1 MKFSEKEVEL
11 LELLQDDC
19 RLTEEQIAKMI
30 DLSVEE
36 TENMMKKLEEQRI
49 IVDYTA
55 QVNWGKVEGHEGVKA
70 MIDVKV
76 QPKRG
81 VGFDDIAKRIYRFNE
96 VKSVYLMSG
105 AYDLSVII
113 EGKSMSAIAQFVSEK
128 LSTLDSVL
136 STTTHFIL
144 KKYKHDGTIFEQDD
158 EDKRIVVS
166 P

>member
-19 RLTEEQIAKMI
+19 RLTAEQIAKMI
-30 DLSVEE
+30 DQSVEE